1 MSSKLLRYLVK
12 RILLA
17 ILSIWIVITVTFFS
31 MNAIPGGPF
40 TGEKAVSQA
49 VIDAMNEKYGL
60 DQPVTVQYVNYLK
73 NILNGDLGPS
83 LKKTGRQVS
92 DIISEGFQVSVKM
105 GLIAAAIAIVI
116 GLILGSIAAIY
127 RNKLADKIIMI
138 ITTAFVAMPSFIIGS
153 FLLVIFVVK
162 AGWFPAVYDVDLSG
176 QAGLV
181 LPVICLMFY
190 PMSYITRLTRSS
202 MLDVLG
208 NDFIRTARAY
218 GINHYK
224 VIYKHALRNS
234 VIPVI
239 TYVGPMLAYIVT
251 GSMVVEQI
259 FGVPGLGTQFVS
271 SITNRDYMLI
281 MGTTIFLAALI
292 IIMNL
297 FTDIIYKFVDPRIDL
312 E

>member
-1 MSSKLLRYLVK
+1 MSNRLLRYIVK

-17 ILSIWIVITVTFFS
+17 ILSVWIVITVTFFA

-49 VIDAMNEKYGL
+49 VLDAMNEKYGL

-73 NILNGDLGPS
+73 NILDGDLGPS
-83 LKKTGRQVS
+83 LKKTGRQVL
-92 DIISEGFQVSVKM
+92 DIIVDGFEISAKM
-105 GLIAAAIAIVI
+105 GLIAAAVAIVI
-116 GLILGSIAAIY
+116 GLTLGSIAAIY
-127 RNKLADKIIMI
+127 RNKLVDKIIMI

-162 AGWFPAVYDVDLSG
+162 LGLFPAVYDVDLSG

-218 GINHYK
+218 GINKHK

-271 SITNRDYMLI
+271 SITNRDYTLI
-281 MGTTIFLAALI
+281 MGTTIFLASLI

-297 FTDIIYKFVDPRIDL
+297 FTDIIYKFVDPRIEL